1 VAVVRSCPITGD
13 VELQPPDG
21 PGTTLSKSGTRNG
34 RLTAREKVERD
45 AEIVSARA
53 SGLPW
58 SEIAAEHRISGRQCR
73 TIVNEYGKTGITPRL
88 RDPVEVVDQML
99 ERYEGFQER
108 LIDIADTATNDS
120 ARVGAIKA
128 AMEAMRSQAEL
139 MQAIGVLPRDL
150 GRMAVAIDVRRVA
163 RAAIEV
169 LDRNGIPAEVQR
181 ELVEAVSG
189 GRERAVAGG

>member
-1 VAVVRSCPITGD
+1 MEVQ
-13 VELQPPDG
+13 LPDG
-21 PGTTLSKSGTRNG
+21 EVTPLTKNGKRNG
-34 RLTAREKVERD
+34 RLLAREKVSRD

-58 SEIAAEHRISGRQCR
+58 SEIAAEHGISCRQCR
-73 TIVNEYGKTGITPRL
+73 TIVSEFGKAGITPRL

-99 ERYEGFQER
+99 ERYEAFQER

-128 AMEAMRSQAEL
+128 AMDAMKAQAEL

-150 GRMAVAIDVRRVA
+150 GRMAVEIDVVQTA
-163 RAAIEV
+163 MAAIEV
-169 LDRNGIPAEVQR
+169 LARNGVPVEVQR

-189 GRERAVAGG
+189 DREPGRPTGRSPFQ